1 VTWLRKIRR
10 AQLLGCA
17 WTFLGPVFRVE
28 SYIDLHGAS
37 AHTNLM
43 VLPTPFVRSIL
54 PIVALVVISMAP
66 TRIRAQ
72 GAASPPTASDHGAAN
87 LDSGG
92 IRPSHL
98 LSLDYAELVGGD
110 TVSILTAPARWDGT
124 QWLEFAG
131 ALAVVGGTSAFD
143 RTIRNQV
150 QAHRTHSEDRF
161 MMQAQEF
168 GNYYAFGTLA
178 ALDAWGEIEGDIRAR
193 NAAMDG
199 ISASIIAGGLIT
211 PAIKLTFGRER
222 PSTTTS
228 TFKFKPFSSN
238 SSAPSGHT
246 TEAFAVATSIAENY
260 RSWWVQGLAYGTAS
274 LVGYARIEQ
283 NAHFGSDV
291 VAGALIGWSVA
302 HGVVH
307 RNDGPRDPGKLTW
320 TPYKNGREFGIMFF
334 KSF

>member
-1 VTWLRKIRR
+1 
-10 AQLLGCA
+10 
-17 WTFLGPVFRVE
+17 
-28 SYIDLHGAS
+28 
-37 AHTNLM
+37 M
-43 VLPTPFVRSIL
+43 VLPTPSVRSIL
-54 PIVALVVISMAP
+54 PIVALVVFSMAP
-66 TRIRAQ
+66 ARIRAQ
-72 GAASPPTASDHGAAN
+72 GAASPPTASDQGAAN

-131 ALAVVGGTSAFD
+131 ALAAVGGTSTFD

-161 MMQAQEF
+161 MIQAQEF
-168 GNYYAFGTLA
+168 GSYYGLGMLA
-178 ALDAWGEIEGDIRAR
+178 ALGAWGETEGDATAR

-199 ISASIIAGGLIT
+199 FSSSIIAGVIVT
-211 PAIKLTFGRER
+211 PAIKLAVGRER
-222 PSTTTS
+222 PSTTSS

-238 SSAPSGHT
+238 SSIPSGHA

-260 RSWWVQGLAYGTAS
+260 KTWWVQGLAYGTAS

-283 NAHFGSDV
+283 NAHYASDV
-291 VAGALIGWSVA
+291 VAGALVGWSVA